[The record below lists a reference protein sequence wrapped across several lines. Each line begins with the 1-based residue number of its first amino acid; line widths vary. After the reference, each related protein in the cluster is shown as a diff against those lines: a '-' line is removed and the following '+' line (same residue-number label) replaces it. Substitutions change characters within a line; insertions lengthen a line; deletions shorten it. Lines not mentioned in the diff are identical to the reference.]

1 MIPISISNTGL
12 SINSRGEIA
21 ARGGSLL
28 HSAGC
33 EELGVGCEEDKEVGV
48 TTYNSMYEYNT
59 LRCTVKNQY
68 SDVSDGKK

>member
-1 MIPISISNTGL
+1 MS
-12 SINSRGEIA
+12 
-21 ARGGSLL
+21 
-28 HSAGC
+28 HSGGC